1 MLKNNLVASTV
12 LTLLFGL
19 GVCCAAAQ
27 DAAKAKP
34 DAAQIGH
41 AYRLDFTL
49 YELEDGKKINSRQY
63 SIHLNGGDHSDIKI
77 GSRVPVE
84 SNKAGEY
91 QYLDVGTSIWCRT
104 RDYRDVSWLGDDLLL
119 DVQADISNFAGGD
132 QPRQVPGPMPGPLI
146 RQMKINANTIAVVGK
161 QLSLGAVDDPNS
173 KRQFQLE
180 VIVTKLK

>member
-1 MLKNNLVASTV
+1 M
-12 LTLLFGL
+12 TLL
-19 GVCCAAAQ
+19 CWIRRRRAAAQ
-27 DAAKAKP
+27 DAAKARL
-34 DAAQIGH
+34 DAARIGH

-49 YELEDGKKINSRQY
+49 NELEDGKKINSRQY
-63 SIHLNGGDHSDIKI
+63 SINLNGGDHSDIKI

-132 QPRQVPGPMPGPLI
+132 QPRQVPGPMPGPPI

-180 VIVTKLK
+180 VLVTKLK